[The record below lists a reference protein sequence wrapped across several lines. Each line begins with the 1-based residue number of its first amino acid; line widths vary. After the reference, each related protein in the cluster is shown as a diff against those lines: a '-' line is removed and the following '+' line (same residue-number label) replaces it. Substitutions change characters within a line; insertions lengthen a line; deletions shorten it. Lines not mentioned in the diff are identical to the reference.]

1 MNETIDITSKEMWER
16 AKEIYLSTLHSVEEK
31 SQVDRYLSMILSVSR
46 KGENFIVLTSNAY
59 AADYLKDNYSER
71 LRKCLEL
78 VADGEKMKNTRLKN
92 SFEVRPT
99 AGHWRQLKALFQI
112 QEKAVTIRCS
122 SMVELALEKHI

>member
-46 KGENFIVLTSNAY
+46 KGDNFIVLTSNAY

-78 VADGEKMKNTRLKN
+78 VADGEKIGLK
-92 SFEVRPT
+92 FKYDET
-99 AGHWRQLKALFQI
+99 AKPAIIMPHNQMGRQSYSNATSTFISTMPLNEEYK
-112 QEKAVTIRCS
+112 TS
-122 SMVELALEKHI
+122 